1 MKKMLSFMFV
11 IMLIIPC
18 IVSADTIEE
27 KEVVAQT
34 TKYYKTV
41 TIYNNSGVL
50 RNANMGEMSSLTTEV
65 TKEEFD
71 NAETTTEPVAPLSDD
86 YFDVTIE
93 TTYKRLTT
101 TINKLG
107 TAFFTYES
115 ELYWKNIPKVR
126 SYDIMGIGHAASVE
140 NAASSV
146 GFTMT
151 YCTSSSNCYY
161 SNTYQSKIGTYGSSA
176 VFPLPTGTL
185 VSMTQV
191 IEFTVEKTTSSNTIT
206 YQEAVGDY
214 AHATKTITQS
224 NAYNNHGVNI
234 GGLYYE
240 NVSSYY
246 DTTPAAAAEW
256 RGTW

>member
-11 IMLIIPC
+11 IMLVIPC
-18 IVSADTIEE
+18 IVSADTVEE
-27 KEVVAQT
+27 KEIVAQT

-71 NAETTTEPVAPLSDD
+71 NAEPTTEAIAPLSDD
-86 YFDVTIE
+86 YYDVTTE

-107 TAFFTYES
+107 TAFFVYEA

-126 SYDIMGIGHAASVE
+126 SYDIMGIGHAASVK
-140 NAASSV
+140 NASSIV
-146 GFTMT
+146 GFTMD
-151 YCTSSSNCYY
+151 YCKTTSSCYT
-161 SNTYQSKIGTYGSSA
+161 STTYQSKIGTYGSTA
-176 VFPLPTGTL
+176 IFQLPTSTL
-185 VSMTQV
+185 VSMTQTL
-191 IEFTVEKTTSSNTIT
+191 EFTVEKRTSSNTIT

-224 NAYNNHGVNI
+224 NAYNNHGVDT